1 MNAKRDGASVEWRLR
16 PDRNQRKIKALKRPY
31 LLYTHEPPFGRFEK
45 EFLQRKHIAAGK
57 PLLLPLAEFLLPP
70 KLKSQS
76 CPDAT
81 KSTRRT
87 R

>member
-45 EFLQRKHIAAGK
+45 EFLQHKTIVAETIVAAISGIFC
-57 PLLLPLAEFLLPP
+57 LLNQ
-70 KLKSQS
+70 KS
-76 CPDAT
+76 
-81 KSTRRT
+81 
-87 R
+87 